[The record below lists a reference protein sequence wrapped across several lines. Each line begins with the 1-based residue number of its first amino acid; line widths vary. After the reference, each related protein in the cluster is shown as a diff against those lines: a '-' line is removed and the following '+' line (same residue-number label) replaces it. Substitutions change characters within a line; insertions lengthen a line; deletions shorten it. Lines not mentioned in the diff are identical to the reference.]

1 MTPLGHIVSVIAIWV
16 MMLFGIRF
24 AVAAAQWLGPMTL
37 ALWRLARCTEPDKAG
52 CIAAFVAAIDQLHVD
67 LRSAMVTPWSAT
79 LLFSGSALIGWAFAL
94 GSSGDAAMLVS
105 RHPAGWEVYDVVSD
119 CFAAISGVTGMAF
132 IQAAT
137 ARRRTASFMVSAAL
151 VATGLGIGVVTL

>member
-1 MTPLGHIVSVIAIWV
+1 MTPLAHVSSVVAIWT

-24 AVAAAQWLGPMTL
+24 AVAAAQWLVPMML
-37 ALWRLARCTEPDKAG
+37 ALWRLARCTEPDKAH
-52 CIAAFVAAIDQLHVD
+52 CIAAFVASIDQLHVD

-79 LLFSGSALIGWAFAL
+79 LLFSGSVMIGVAFAL

-105 RHPAGWEVYDVVSD
+105 RHPAGWEVYDVVTD
-119 CFAAISGVTGMAF
+119 CIAAILGVTGMAF

-137 ARRRTASFMVSAAL
+137 ARRRTASFMVSAVLAL
-151 VATGLGIGVVTL
+151 TGLGIGVVTL